1 MRLTLHTDYALRS
14 LIYLAVAGEA
24 GGTASS
30 IAARYKISENHL
42 RKVMQ
47 KLVALGFVKSA
58 RGRGGGLHL
67 ARPATDIIVGDVVRR
82 MEESLA
88 VVECWAPATNTCP
101 IISACGLKGMLSGA
115 LEAFFAVL
123 DEQTLADISQQETR
137 LRRIF
142 DLRN

>member
-14 LIYLAVAGEA
+14 LIYLAAAGEA

-67 ARPATDIIVGDVVRR
+67 SRPAAEIIVGDVVRG
-82 MEESLA
+82 MEETLD
-88 VVECWAPATNTCP
+88 VVECWTPATNTCP
-101 IISACGLKGMLSGA
+101 IIRACGLKGVLGEA
-115 LEAFFAVL
+115 LDAFFAVL
-123 DEQTLADISQQETR
+123 DRQTLADISQQEAR
-137 LRRIF
+137 LRR
-142 DLRN
+142 LLAL

>member
-14 LIYLAVAGEA
+14 LIYLAAAGEA

-67 ARPATDIIVGDVVRR
+67 SRSAAEIIVGDVVRG
-82 MEESLA
+82 MEETLD
-88 VVECWAPATNTCP
+88 VVECWTPATNTCP
-101 IISACGLKGMLSGA
+101 IIRACGLKGVLGEA
-115 LEAFFAVL
+115 LDAFFAVL
-123 DEQTLADISQQETR
+123 DRQTLADISQQEAR
-137 LRRIF
+137 LRR
-142 DLRN
+142 LLTL